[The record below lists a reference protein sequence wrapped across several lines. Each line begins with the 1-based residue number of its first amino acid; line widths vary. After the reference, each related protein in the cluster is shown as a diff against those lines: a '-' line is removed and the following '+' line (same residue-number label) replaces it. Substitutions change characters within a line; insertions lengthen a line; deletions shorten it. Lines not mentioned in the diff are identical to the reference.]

1 MSCWFLLPAS
11 VYKPLLR
18 NSTYYPEGTYM
29 DSEFKDVNMT
39 PLRDDLEYD
48 LDLDCKIPLEKDQ
61 TFEVLHMNSEEQMCM
76 YDMSGSAPVDLFEMI
91 RKIIDYL
98 SPAIDIKWIGIINCV
113 R

>member
-1 MSCWFLLPAS
+1 
-11 VYKPLLR
+11 
-18 NSTYYPEGTYM
+18 M

-98 SPAIDIKWIGIINCV
+98 SPAIDIKWIWYHPLRTLIH
-113 R
+113 RPR